1 MGSKDKGRANEDALK
16 AAAEAARRERDVALT
31 TAREADPLEARSRKF
46 VTDVWDWRDGKNGP
60 IDIRKFPDQTA
71 VALYNEARKSTDAG
85 RVGRGLA
92 TLEGGDVNPNY
103 TAQIDREM
111 QMERDQRAA
120 GLLENQVD
128 ETLASAD
135 AAGGNLA
142 AMGNARNMNIAQLM
156 QSGYNSDQDRYLS
169 FLMRPKQR
177 GFFSSLALS
186 LAQGAGGAATKAFI

>member
-1 MGSKDKGRANEDALK
+1 
-16 AAAEAARRERDVALT
+16 
-31 TAREADPLEARSRKF
+31 
-46 VTDVWDWRDGKNGP
+46 
-60 IDIRKFPDQTA
+60 
-71 VALYNEARKSTDAG
+71 
-85 RVGRGLA
+85 
-92 TLEGGDVNPNY
+92 
-103 TAQIDREM
+103 
-111 QMERDQRAA
+111 MERDQRAA

-177 GFFSSLALS
+177 GFFLRSRSVSRRARGARPRRLSSERP
-186 LAQGAGGAATKAFI
+186 